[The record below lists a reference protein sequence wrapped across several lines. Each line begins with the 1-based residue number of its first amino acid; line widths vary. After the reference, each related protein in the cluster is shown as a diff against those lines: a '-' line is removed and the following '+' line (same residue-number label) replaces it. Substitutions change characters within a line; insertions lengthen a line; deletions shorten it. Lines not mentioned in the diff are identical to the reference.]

1 MRAHKNTFYF
11 LLLIGYSVILL
22 YFYAI
27 GLLFLGFGSLSDGH
41 YLYINNGI
49 FYFTY
54 AGWHTYFWIA
64 FLPFFVSSLVIPC
77 SSFASMRMCTVSY
90 LFALAFK
97 SVKFLIHAISVSYGW
112 MRLNGEIFG
121 KVDSLLVTIFLAKG
135 TNGIIQ

>member
-1 MRAHKNTFYF
+1 MGIT
-11 LLLIGYSVILL
+11 
-22 YFYAI
+22 
-27 GLLFLGFGSLSDGH
+27 
-41 YLYINNGI
+41 YINNGI

-64 FLPFFVSSLVIPC
+64 FLPFVVSSLVIPC
-77 SSFASMRMCTVSY
+77 SSFASMCMCTVSY

>member
-11 LLLIGYSVILL
+11 LQLIGYSVILL

-41 YLYINNGI
+41 YLYKQRYFL
-49 FYFTY
+49 FYLCRLAY
-54 AGWHTYFWIA
+54 V
-64 FLPFFVSSLVIPC
+64 FLDSIP
-77 SSFASMRMCTVSY
+77 SFLCEQSCDPLLQFCIHVHVHGFLSVCPC
-90 LFALAFK
+90 FK

-121 KVDSLLVTIFLAKG
+121 KVDSLLVNIFLAKE